1 MVLVLLLRERERER
15 EKREKYLF
23 GKKKVLQ
30 SCNEAVLS
38 VNYELSFLIV
48 IFFIF

>member
-1 MVLVLLLRERERER
+1 MVVLLLRERERRER
-15 EKREKYLF
+15 RDFF